1 MPHSGCTRSNGAM
14 WRSQS
19 LQLSASAPRS
29 GPVAPVVS
37 SFLFLHDAVLQQ
49 DQPSVLF
56 PGSGITLLLP
66 VQHQGGTEQHR
77 AVLGLVLARRSGPTA
92 WKSLKTYCQLS
103 SNPNSDSQQGLL
115 LTNVCSF
122 CLSTSI
128 AGAKGRA
135 VYPL

>member
-1 MPHSGCTRSNGAM
+1 M

-19 LQLSASAPRS
+19 LQLSASAPSS

-77 AVLGLVLARRSGPTA
+77 AVLGLVLAGRSGPTA
-92 WKSLKTYCQLS
+92 WKSLKTSCHLI
-103 SNPNSDSQQGLL
+103 PSDSQQGLL